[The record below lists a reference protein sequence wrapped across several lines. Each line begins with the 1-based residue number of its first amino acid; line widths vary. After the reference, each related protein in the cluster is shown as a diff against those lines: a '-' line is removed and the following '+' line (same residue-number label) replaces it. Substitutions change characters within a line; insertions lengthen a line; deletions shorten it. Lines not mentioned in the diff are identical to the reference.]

1 MWMQPGGLE
10 FRDWRTNVH
19 KVLVVLAGLGLRCGA
34 ELTVESTVRGD
45 YAVDC
50 QVGPRVQPAG
60 GSNHTPASVPS
71 HALTSLHRTHSTATA
86 HFPSARVAVAIGPG
100 CR

>member
-60 GSNHTPASVPS
+60 GSN
-71 HALTSLHRTHSTATA
+71 
-86 HFPSARVAVAIGPG
+86 
-100 CR
+100 